1 MPDWTRHLRPRLA
14 RLNLGGER
22 EADIVE
28 ELSQHLE
35 ERYVELRNQ
44 GADEAD
50 ARRIAMDELV
60 DPDTLVEDLQ
70 PLRQSHVPDRHVPG
84 TSSGSLLADLWSD
97 LRYAVRT
104 LRKQPGFAA
113 VAILTLALGI
123 GANSAIFALADA
135 TVLRPLPL
143 PEAGRLVMLSETAQT
158 TASGRVSPLN
168 LLDWNARSRTF
179 EGMAGFI
186 PNVGSMVMAGADGIA
201 ENVPRQWVTAGIF
214 DVLGIQPIVGRT
226 FKQNDD
232 TTAGNNALVVLS
244 ESFWRGRF
252 NADPGI
258 VGKTLRLDGE
268 MFSVVGVVPDPAQLI
283 GRTSLWALTT
293 IRDAPPEER
302 GAHYFRVIGRLNA
315 DATLTSASA
324 DMSLVAEGLS
334 REYPDTNEGRGV
346 SLEPLHD
353 ELVGSDLRRTALL
366 FLGVVGL
373 VLLICCANVANLL
386 LARATVRSREL
397 AIRAALGAN
406 RWRVVRQMLTES
418 LLLAVLGC
426 SLGLL
431 LGAVILHVA
440 PALIPEGLL
449 PGGVT
454 LVFDLRLVGFCIG
467 AALLVGVLFGLAP
480 AWHATRQSPA
490 QAIGSEGRG
499 TTGRGGKLRGLLVI
513 GEVAI
518 AVVLLFGAGL
528 LLRTLLAMDNVDR
541 GYRADGALT
550 MLVDPLGSQYPT
562 ADSLLRFF
570 DDVEREIVSI
580 HDVRDVAWS
589 SALPLGV
596 PGGTVGNAG
605 FDIVGAEPVID
616 SERPL
621 ADYQIVSPSYL
632 PSLDVTMVTGRGFN
646 DTDRADSVPVCIV
659 NETFVRTHLEGIA
672 PIGAR
677 VALRTSPA
685 PDAKVTVREIV
696 GVAESVKARATETA
710 AAPKI
715 YVPLTQDPTGD
726 IYLIAHSRSGNAEA
740 LTQPVRAAIT
750 RVDTA
755 QLVGIRHVM
764 TLDDVAWEA
773 TSRHRFRAVL
783 VMTFATLAL
792 LLAMVGVFGI
802 LAYSVQQRIRDFGV
816 RMALGAT
823 ANDVLHLV
831 VRGASVLIAT
841 GAVIGFVF
849 ALFLSRSLATVLY
862 GVAPFDPLT
871 FAGVAIVLAIAAA
884 VSTLVP
890 AWRAARVHPSV
901 ALRGS

>member
-1 MPDWTRHLRPRLA
+1 MRDSDWTRYLRPRLA
-14 RLNLGGER
+14 RLDLGGAR
-22 EADIVE
+22 EAEIVE

-35 ERYVELRNQ
+35 ERYEELRRH
-44 GADEAD
+44 GSDEAD

-70 PLRQSHVPDRHVPG
+70 PLRQSRIADTHAPG
-84 TSSGSLLADLWSD
+84 TSTGSLFADLWSD
-97 LRYAVRT
+97 LRHAARN
-104 LRKQPGFAA
+104 LRRQPGFAA

-135 TVLRPLPL
+135 TLLRPLPL
-143 PEAGRLVMLSETAQT
+143 PASERLVMLSETAQT

-168 LLDWNARSRTF
+168 LLDWSARSRTF
-179 EGMAGFI
+179 EDMAGFI
-186 PNVGSMVMAGADGIA
+186 PNVGSMVMAGAGGGA

-226 FKQNDD
+226 FKPDDD
-232 TTAGNNALVVLS
+232 TTAGDNALVVLS
-244 ESFWRGRF
+244 ESFWRSRF
-252 NADPGI
+252 HADPGI
-258 VGKTLRLDGE
+258 VGKALRLDGE
-268 MFSVVGVVPDPAQLI
+268 MFSVVGVVPGPAQLI

-302 GAHYFRVIGRLNA
+302 GAHYFRVIGRLDA
-315 DATLTSASA
+315 DATLASA
-324 DMSLVAEGLS
+324 AADMRSVAERLS
-334 REYPDTNEGRGV
+334 REYPATNEGRGV
-346 SLEPLHD
+346 LLEPLHD
-353 ELVGSDLRRTALL
+353 AMIGSDLRRTALL

-426 SLGLL
+426 SLGLI

-440 PALIPEGLL
+440 PALIPDGLL
-449 PGGVT
+449 PGGVS

-490 QAIGSEGRG
+490 QAIGTESRA
-499 TTGRGGKLRGLLVI
+499 TTGRGGRLRGLLVI
-513 GEVAI
+513 GEIAT

-528 LLRTLLAMDNVDR
+528 LLRTLLAMDSVDR
-541 GYRADGALT
+541 GYRTDGALT
-550 MLVDPLGSQYPT
+550 MLVDPLGSQYPS

-570 DDVEREIVSI
+570 DDVEREISSI

-589 SALPLGV
+589 SSLPLGEPAEV
-596 PGGTVGNAG
+596 SF
-605 FDIVGAEPVID
+605 FDIVGAAPVRA
-616 SERPL
+616 SERPV
-621 ADYQIVSPSYL
+621 ADYQVVSPSYL
-632 PSLDVTMVTGRGFN
+632 PTLDVPMVSGRGF
-646 DTDRADSVPVCIV
+646 DDGDRATSVPVCIV
-659 NETFVRTHLEGIA
+659 NETFVRTHLQGIS

-677 VALRTSPA
+677 VALRSSAA
-685 PDAKVTVREIV
+685 PDATVTVREIV
-696 GVAESVKARATETA
+696 GVARQVRTRATETE
-710 AAPKI
+710 AAPRI
-715 YVPLTQDPTGD
+715 YVPLAQDPNGD
-726 IYLIAHSRSGNAEA
+726 IYLVARSRSGNAEA
-740 LTQPVRAAIT
+740 LTQPLRAAIA
-750 RVDTA
+750 RIDKEK
-755 QLVGIRHVM
+755 LVGIRHVM
-764 TLDDVAWEA
+764 TLQDVAWEA
-773 TSRHRFRAVL
+773 TSPHRFRAIL
-783 VMTFATLAL
+783 VVTFAMLAL

-802 LAYSVQQRIRDFGV
+802 LAWSVQQRIRDFGV

-823 ANDVLHLV
+823 ANDVLRLV
-831 VRGASVLIAT
+831 VRSASGLIAT

-849 ALFLSRSLATVLY
+849 AWFLGRSLATVLY

-884 VSTLVP
+884 ASTLVP
-890 AWRAARVHPSV
+890 AWRAARVDPV
-901 ALRGS
+901 IAMRGS